1 MDLPSQ
7 DLSQIPVSAIVVLE
21 ESVYNNMKKYITIYS
36 NQLDRKHENKSIV
49 KT

>member
-21 ESVYNNMKKYITIYS
+21 EKKYITIYS